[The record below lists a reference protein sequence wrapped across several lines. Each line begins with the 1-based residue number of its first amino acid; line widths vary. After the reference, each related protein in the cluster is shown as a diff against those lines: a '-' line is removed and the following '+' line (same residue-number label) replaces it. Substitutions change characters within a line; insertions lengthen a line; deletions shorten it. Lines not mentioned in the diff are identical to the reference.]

1 MAGAARAATASAS
14 PGPATRL
21 GGAVS
26 LAADRG
32 PAVVHAARV
41 AEESVAPIG
50 YSGIVT
56 RAIAFAIDAL
66 VIQFVA
72 IAVAGTFALILSV
85 VSPSDR
91 FDSVIVA
98 VGTVAYVL
106 WLVGYF
112 VVFWSTTGQTPG
124 NRLLEIRVCRAADG
138 ELIGLGAA
146 LVRFAGII
154 LAAIPLFAG
163 FIPILL
169 NDRRRG
175 LQDMLAGTVV
185 VAVPRPS
192 AQ

>member
-1 MAGAARAATASAS
+1 M
-14 PGPATRL
+14 
-21 GGAVS
+21 S

-41 AEESVAPIG
+41 AEDTATPIG

-85 VSPSDR
+85 VSLSDR
-91 FDSVIVA
+91 FDPVIVA

-138 ELIGLGAA
+138 ELIGPGAA
-146 LVRFAGII
+146 LLRFAGII

-169 NDRRRG
+169 DDRRRG
-175 LQDMLAGTVV
+175 VQDMLAGTVV
-185 VAVPRPS
+185 VAVPASS